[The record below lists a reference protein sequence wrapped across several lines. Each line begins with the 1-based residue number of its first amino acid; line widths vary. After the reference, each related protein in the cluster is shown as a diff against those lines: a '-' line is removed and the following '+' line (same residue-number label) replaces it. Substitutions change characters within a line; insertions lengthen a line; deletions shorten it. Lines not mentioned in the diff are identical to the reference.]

1 MTDHSPHEF
10 LEEAFHGLRDEV
22 TRRAPSFGDVLD
34 KPRAHPPR
42 AMLPAWLPFAA
53 VLTLMV
59 GGSTWFL
66 TRDSYPRLPE
76 AYNVISWEAPTDFLL
91 ENGLRR
97 FLHSVPAIGRTRFPD
112 YSAPEDP
119 APNSKDSSTDGRIQ
133 L

>member
-22 TRRAPSFGDVLD
+22 TRHAPSFADVLN
-34 KPRAHPPR
+34 KPRADLPR
-42 AMLPAWLPFAA
+42 TRLPAWLPVAAAFA
-53 VLTLMV
+53 LMV
-59 GGSTWFL
+59 GGSTWFVM
-66 TRDSYPRLPE
+66 RDSYPRLPD

-97 FLHSVPAIGRTRFPD
+97 FLNSVPAIGRTRFPD

-119 APNSKDSSTDGRIQ
+119 APNSKDSSTERKIQ